1 MTIWA
6 LVFSTKFTVPG
17 YCFVLRLVVPR
28 TEWNT
33 MTKEDGHKRSGRP
46 KLFSPTNTY
55 ASTCSYALLFEIS
68 LEIFHTHIAK
78 IALLVCC
85 ARNLVESNSAL
96 SVMYM
101 YM

>member
-33 MTKEDGHKRSGRP
+33 IPQPAWTECV
-46 KLFSPTNTY
+46 FSIKVGAGLRETPV
-55 ASTCSYALLFEIS
+55 LLG
-68 LEIFHTHIAK
+68 
-78 IALLVCC
+78 ALLV
-85 ARNLVESNSAL
+85 LIK
-96 SVMYM
+96 M
-101 YM
+101 